1 MSSEEAGKVSSLAAG
16 IERVELLL
24 SQTRAENMSPVEKN
38 VNRVMVSLSE
48 ILSYME
54 NGFVRSHRI
63 ILL

>member
-54 NGFVRSHRI
+54 NGFVHSHRI